1 MLLSVREVTLR
12 FGGIVAL
19 DGISFDVSRGT
30 ISGLIGPNGA
40 GKTTAFNVI
49 TRLYDPDSGEVE
61 LDGESLLRTPP
72 HGVVR
77 RGVARTFQN
86 INLFKT
92 MSVLEN
98 VLVGGH
104 ALGRRGTESAALEAL
119 DVVGLVDRAALPAAA
134 LPYGTQK
141 RVEIA
146 RALMA
151 EPTLLLLDEPAGG
164 LNHEEVEELGDF
176 IVRLRDQRDLTVL
189 LVEHHMSLVMRIS
202 DHVNVLSFGR
212 KIAAGPPAQVQAD
225 PAVIE
230 AYLGVARVTALLT
243 LDGVEA
249 RYGPV
254 QALRG
259 ISLEVPEGQI
269 VAVLGANGAGKT
281 TTLRAISGT
290 VRRSGTITFAGK
302 PLRGGPEAVARA
314 GIAHVPEGRGTFT
327 ELSVVENLKLGGY
340 VRRDRELRT
349 DMDRISEWF
358 PWITQRANQP
368 AGTLSGGEQQM
379 LAVARALMARP
390 RLLMLDEPS
399 LGLAPMIVREIFR
412 IVRELNARDGLTV
425 LVVEQDARIALDTAS
440 SAYVLEV
447 GRVAVEGPSEQL
459 REDESVRRSYLG
471 Y

>member
-61 LDGESLLRTPP
+61 LDGQSLLRTPP

-104 ALGRRGTESAALEAL
+104 ALGRRGSESAALEAL

-151 EPTLLLLDEPAGG
+151 QPTLLLLDEPAGG

-230 AYLGVARVTALLT
+230 AYLGVQ
-243 LDGVEA
+243 E
-249 RYGPV
+249 
-254 QALRG
+254 
-259 ISLEVPEGQI
+259 
-269 VAVLGANGAGKT
+269 
-281 TTLRAISGT
+281 
-290 VRRSGTITFAGK
+290 
-302 PLRGGPEAVARA
+302 
-314 GIAHVPEGRGTFT
+314 
-327 ELSVVENLKLGGY
+327 
-340 VRRDRELRT
+340 
-349 DMDRISEWF
+349 
-358 PWITQRANQP
+358 
-368 AGTLSGGEQQM
+368 
-379 LAVARALMARP
+379 
-390 RLLMLDEPS
+390 
-399 LGLAPMIVREIFR
+399 
-412 IVRELNARDGLTV
+412 
-425 LVVEQDARIALDTAS
+425 
-440 SAYVLEV
+440 
-447 GRVAVEGPSEQL
+447 
-459 REDESVRRSYLG
+459 
-471 Y
+471 